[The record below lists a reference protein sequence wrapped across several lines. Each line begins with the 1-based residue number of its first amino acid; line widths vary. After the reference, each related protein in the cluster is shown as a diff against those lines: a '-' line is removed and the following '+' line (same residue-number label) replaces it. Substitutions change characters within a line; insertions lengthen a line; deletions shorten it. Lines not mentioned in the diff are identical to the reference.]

1 VIKKKKFKK
10 DLVILGGNSGERA
23 VSLESGKAC
32 IKALKK
38 KKYKVF
44 TLDPKYKNFNLI
56 NKKNVDVIFNALH
69 GKDGEDG
76 VAQSYFEYLK
86 IPYTHSG
93 VISSYNA
100 MNKIISKEIIIKNKI
115 KTPKFFVIEIEEY
128 NNQIIKKKLSKK
140 KISFPVVV
148 KPINEGSSLG
158 VEVCKNYDSLIKA
171 TKILF
176 KKYDQL
182 LFEKYIAGQEIQVAV
197 INGNP
202 LGAIELVPK
211 RLFYDYKAKY
221 TKEAKTKHI
230 MPARLSKK
238 KYKEVLSIS
247 KKTHNVLGCKGVTRS
262 DFKYFKN
269 KFYLLEINTQPG
281 MTNLSL
287 VPEIA
292 NYKGINFDNLVEKIL
307 LDASINR

>member
-1 VIKKKKFKK
+1 MKKKFKNI
-10 DLVILGGNSGERA
+10 LVVLGGRSGERA
-23 VSLESGKAC
+23 VSLDSGRAC

-38 KKYKVF
+38 KGYKVYTF
-44 TLDPKYKNFNLI
+44 DPKFKNFNLI
-56 NKKNVDVIFNALH
+56 NKKKIDVIFNALH

-100 MNKIISKEIIIKNKI
+100 MNKIHSKKIFIKNKI
-115 KTPKFFVIEIEEY
+115 KTPKYFS
-128 NNQIIKKKLSKK
+128 IKKICFKKNTVEKALKKK
-140 KISFPVVV
+140 KINFPIVT

-158 VEVCKNYDSLIKA
+158 VEISKNKKKLFKSIQN
-171 TKILF
+171 LF
-176 KKYDQL
+176 KKYKEL
-182 LFEKYIAGQEIQVAV
+182 ILEEYIGGQEIQVAV
-197 INGNP
+197 INGNA
-202 LGAIELVPK
+202 LGAIELIPK

-221 TKEAKTKHI
+221 TKKAKTEHV
-230 MPARLSKK
+230 MPAR
-238 KYKEVLSIS
+238 IS
-247 KKTHNVLGCKGVTRS
+247 KKNYNQVLKIAKKAHKVLNCRGVTRS
-262 DFKYFKN
+262 DFKFFNN

-281 MTNLSL
+281 MTSLSL

-292 NYKGINFDNLVEKIL
+292 NYTGLSFENLVEKII

>member
-1 VIKKKKFKK
+1 MNKNKFKNV
-10 DLVILGGNSGERA
+10 LVVLGGTSGERA
-23 VSLESGKAC
+23 VSLDSGKAC

-38 KKYKVF
+38 KKYNVSSF
-44 TLDPKYKNFNLI
+44 DPKFKNLNLI
-56 NKKNVDVIFNALH
+56 NKNNIDVIFNALH

-76 VAQSYFEYLK
+76 IAQSYFEYLK

-100 MNKIISKEIIIKNKI
+100 MNKIISKEIFLKNKI
-115 KTPKFFVIEIEEY
+115 QTPKFFTIQFFEFNI
-128 NNQIIKKKLSKK
+128 QLIKKKIINN

-148 KPINEGSSLG
+148 KPVNEGSSIG
-158 VEVCKNYDSLIKA
+158 VILCKNQNILLKA
-171 TKILF
+171 ARKLF
-176 KKYDQL
+176 KKYDEL
-182 LFEKYIAGQEIQVAV
+182 IFEEYIGGQEIQVAV
-197 INGNP
+197 INGTP

-230 MPARLSKK
+230 MPARLNKK
-238 KYKEVLSIS
+238 KYKEVMKIA
-247 KKTHNVLGCKGVTRS
+247 KKTHQVLECKGVTRS
-262 DFKYFKN
+262 DFKFFNN
-269 KFYLLEINTQPG
+269 KFNLLEINTQPG

-292 NYKGINFDNLVEKIL
+292 NYKGLSFENLVEKIL